1 MGRTVR
7 AKVLIGGASM
17 TARQYKNKADRLITP
32 GETDAQIACD
42 FTCPPLDRLAMAMD
56 RKWGVDCLVGLVAP
70 ATAQK
75 YGRAMAFL
83 NSAMAAENPDDTR
96 AAVENC
102 IKGLNAMDA
111 EATASG
117 KPRADPA
124 IWEYQHEGH
133 TFAIIADG
141 REWPAAYAARPGLT
155 IYSMHEVAV
164 ALHAWKNS
172 IATVAAVKMAFPG
185 AAITAVRQR
194 SKTEIELEDEIPY

>member
-1 MGRTVR
+1 
-7 AKVLIGGASM
+7 M

-32 GETDAQIACD
+32 GATDAEIACD
-42 FTCPPLDRLAMAMD
+42 FACAPLDRLAMAMD
-56 RKWGVDCLVGLVAP
+56 RKWGVDCLVGLVSP
-70 ATAQK
+70 AMAQK

-83 NSAMAAENPDDTR
+83 NSAMAAANPDDTR

-117 KPRADPA
+117 KPQADPA

-133 TFAIIADG
+133 AFAIIGDG

-164 ALHAWKNS
+164 ALHAWKHS
-172 IATVAAVKMAFPG
+172 VATIAAVKQAFPG

-194 SKTEIELEDEIPY
+194 SQLAIELEDEIPF